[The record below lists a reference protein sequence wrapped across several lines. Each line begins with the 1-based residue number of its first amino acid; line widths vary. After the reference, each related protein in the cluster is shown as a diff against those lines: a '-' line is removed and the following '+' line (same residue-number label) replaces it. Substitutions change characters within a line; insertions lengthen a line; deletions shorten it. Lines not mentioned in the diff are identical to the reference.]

1 MPATTTPD
9 GIPYP
14 VPGDKMGPVETL
26 FQALAS
32 GVQTAL
38 TNLRNETV
46 SVPLPDPISN
56 VGASTQAVS
65 ETAFADLPG
74 ISAIGLTLPAPAW
87 VRIDLGSWVIATQGD
102 TRISVRVTG
111 ATTLSETQLEV
122 GGPTGGWGQVIYA
135 AASPSTRQQS
145 VSRIIRMNAG
155 VNNVAVRAYRTGGGS
170 HNSNY
175 TTLQVTPLRWA

>member
-14 VPGDKMGPVETL
+14 VVGDKVGPLEKL
-26 FQALAS
+26 FESLAS

-46 SVPLPDPISN
+46 AVPIPDPISI
-56 VGASTQAVS
+56 VGASIQAVS

-74 ISAIGLTLPAPAW
+74 ITAIGLTLPAPAW
-87 VRIDLGSWVIATQGD
+87 VRIDLGSWVVSTAGD
-102 TRISVRVTG
+102 TRVSVRVTG

-145 VSRIIRMNAG
+145 VSRIVRMNAG
-155 VNNVAVRAYRTGGGS
+155 TNNVAVRAYRTGSGN
-170 HNSNY
+170 HNANY